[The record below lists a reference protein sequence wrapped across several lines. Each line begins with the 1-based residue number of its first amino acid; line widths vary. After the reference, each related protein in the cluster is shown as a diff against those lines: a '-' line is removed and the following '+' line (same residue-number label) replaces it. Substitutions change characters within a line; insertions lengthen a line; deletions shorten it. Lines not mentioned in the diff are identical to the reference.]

1 MTYNFLKELF
11 DIDELK
17 NTTVFIAA
25 DHGFALMGVYKL
37 TNANDFPIE
46 YNLPLLVLIVPIIK
60 KILLMKSN
68 ILKFLKIN
76 KL

>member
-11 DIDELK
+11 DNDQLK

-46 YNLPLLVLIVPIIK
+46 YNLPLLVLIIK